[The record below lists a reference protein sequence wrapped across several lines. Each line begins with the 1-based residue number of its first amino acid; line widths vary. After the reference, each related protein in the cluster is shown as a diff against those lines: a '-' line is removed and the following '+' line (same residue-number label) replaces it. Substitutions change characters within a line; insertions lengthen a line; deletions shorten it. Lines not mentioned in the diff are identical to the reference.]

1 MASFQPITLT
11 LGIFTKTKAFFSR
24 VDGFSPS
31 QKFKK
36 PLKGQFGQPEFLDFI
51 TSHHHVWKT
60 FIMNNLKRLCS
71 LQWLKSSALFYF
83 IYLFIF
89 FYNRFNGS
97 GEL

>member
-11 LGIFTKTKAFFSR
+11 LGIFANTKAFFSR

-36 PLKGQFGQPEFLDFI
+36 PLRGQFDQPKFLDFI

-60 FIMNNLKRLCS
+60 FIMINLKKLCS
-71 LQWLKSSALFYF
+71 VQWIKSSSLFYF
-83 IYLFIF
+83 YFLYI
-89 FYNRFNGS
+89 YNRFNGS
-97 GEL
+97 GEP